1 MLLKQDVCRDWVDT
15 MHDDE
20 FEELRESTAYDR
32 VTAVDSDDVPASC
45 EGLLSEFWVLGVV

>member
-20 FEELRESTAYDR
+20 FEELRESIAYDR
-32 VTAVDSDDVPASC
+32 VTTVDSDDVPAGC
-45 EGLLSEFWVLGVV
+45 EGLPSELLVLGVV